1 MLFRGGDKMT
11 DISVNEKIAS
21 FFSGNEN
28 KAYKWLGAHKEQ
40 DGFVFRVWAP
50 EADGVY
56 VVGSFNNWQESCP
69 MTDLGGVWE
78 ARIPTDTISEG
89 DSYKYLIKNG
99 ESDYYR
105 SDPYSFKLN
114 PEPYFDSVITDID
127 GYNWHDGGWME
138 QRREVA
144 AAGIFS
150 QPLNIY
156 ELHPGSWMRKSDGS
170 FLSYSEIADELA
182 PYVKQMGYTH
192 VELLPVAEHPYYG
205 SWGYQ
210 TGAYYAPTS
219 RYGDAKELMS
229 FVDTMH
235 RAGVGVIF
243 DLTLAHFAKDE
254 FGLYNF
260 DGSHLY
266 EPDDEKQRE
275 NRAWGTAAFDFGKGE
290 VASFL
295 ISNVVYWIEKYHIDS
310 IRIDAVSSMIY
321 LDYDRGEG
329 NWTPNKYGDNRNL
342 DAIAFLKKMNSTVKE
357 LYPSVM
363 TIAEE
368 SSAWQGVTS
377 FEGDGLGFDFKW
389 NMGWM
394 NDTLGYASTPFKERK
409 YQHGRLTFP
418 LVYAFSEKFILP
430 ISHDEVVHG
439 KRSFLDKM
447 FGGYSD
453 KFAGARAFEAFRMTS
468 PGKKLTFMG
477 NEIGQFREWDHNR
490 ETEWFLLDYET
501 HYRHQHYLADL
512 NNFYLA
518 HPELWQKDDGWDGFR
533 WIEPDDSERSII
545 SYRRIAENSHELIV
559 VINFTPAAYKDFV
572 LAVPT
577 EGVYEEIFN
586 SDEERY
592 GGGGFT
598 NNGVL
603 LGSRP
608 NPNLVIGKPAEEICP
623 YVVRMKLPP
632 LGAVIIRLKR
642 RRFSDVDEL

>member
-1 MLFRGGDKMT
+1 MSRMFAD
-11 DISVNEKIAS
+11 EKIMRLS
-21 FFSGNEN
+21 SGNEN
-28 KAYKWLGAHKEQ
+28 KAYEWLGVHIER
-40 DGFVFRVWAP
+40 DNFVFRVWAP
-50 EADGVY
+50 SADSVY
-56 VVGSFNNWQESCP
+56 LVGSFNNWENTCL
-69 MTDLGGVWE
+69 MTDIGGVWE
-78 ARIPTDTISEG
+78 VKIPKGSVSEG
-89 DSYKYLIKNG
+89 DRYKYLIKNG
-99 ESDYYR
+99 NSNFYR
-105 SDPYSFKLN
+105 SDPYAFKLN
-114 PEPYFDSVITDID
+114 EAPYFDSVITDID
-127 GYNWHDGGWME
+127 GYRWHDEGWIE
-138 QRREVA
+138 QRRENVTV
-144 AAGIFS
+144 GIFS

-156 ELHPGSWMRKSDGS
+156 ELHLGSWMRRSDGS
-170 FLSYSEIADELA
+170 FLSYGEIAHELA

-229 FVDTMH
+229 FVDVMH

-254 FGLYNF
+254 FGLYLF

-266 EPDDEKQRE
+266 EPEDEKQRE
-275 NRAWGTAAFDFGKGE
+275 NRGWGTAAFDFSKGE
-290 VASFL
+290 TVSFL
-295 ISNVVYWIEKYHIDS
+295 ISNVIYWIEKYHVDG

-329 NWTPNKYGDNRNL
+329 QWTPNKYGDNRNL
-342 DAIAFLKKMNSTVKE
+342 EAIAFLKKLNTTVKE
-357 LYPSVM
+357 NYPSII

-394 NDTLGYASTPFKERK
+394 NDTLGYASTPFKDRK

-418 LVYAFSEKFILP
+418 MVYAFSEKFILP

-447 FGGYSD
+447 WGGYSE
-453 KFAGARAFEAFRMTS
+453 KFAGARAFEALRMTL

-477 NEIGQFREWDHNR
+477 NEIGQFREWDHDQ

-501 HYRHQHYLADL
+501 HYRHQLYLADL

-559 VINFTPAAYKDFV
+559 VINFTPTAYKDFV
-572 LAVPT
+572 LAVPE
-577 EGVYEEIFN
+577 EGAYEEVLN
-586 SDEERY
+586 SDDERY

-598 NNGVL
+598 NIATL
-603 LGSRP
+603 LKSLP
-608 NPNLVIGKPAEEICP
+608 NTDLKVDKSADEICP
-623 YVVRMKLPP
+623 WVVKMKLPP
-632 LGAVIIRLKR
+632 LGAAVLKLKR
-642 RRFSDVDEL
+642 RRFSDTDDK